1 MRTSNSIPKGH
12 CSGQPAHGMRSANV
26 RELSGLHTNAPSNL
40 RKSRDE
46 SLLVERA
53 RWRVPPVPSRSGS
66 VKLETWRAATTVSPK
81 KNAVGRFA
89 GDEPLRNK
97 AKGDTRNLTIRVQTW
112 PKRARCQ
119 KRICAAH
126 RKRLGAGSA
135 SWASPASPP
144 QCPYAGAP
152 PPSPC
157 ATHGAGI
164 VESSGTG
171 GVLGRSG

>member
-53 RWRVPPVPSRSGS
+53 RWRVPPVPSRSGG

-89 GDEPLRNK
+89 GDEPLLRNK
-97 AKGDTRNLTIRVQTW
+97 AT
-112 PKRARCQ
+112 
-119 KRICAAH
+119 
-126 RKRLGAGSA
+126 
-135 SWASPASPP
+135 PA
-144 QCPYAGAP
+144 
-152 PPSPC
+152 
-157 ATHGAGI
+157 I
-164 VESSGTG
+164 
-171 GVLGRSG
+171 